1 MIEKQSTGPRVIDY
15 LNDHNLPDCDEIDS
29 TESCKER
36 IYKSQSGIE
45 AAPTTPI
52 KNQLNL
58 FDGSISLSLA
68 YTGSKAL
75 GDFKCIGKYDEVKST
90 QYADN
95 DDIYSRRQG
104 TKVDASNSDNFDGL
118 DNEIATESGF
128 SNNNDDCLDVK
139 LFLDEGKFK

>member
-1 MIEKQSTGPRVIDY
+1 MIEKQSAGSRDIDY
-15 LNDHNLPDCDEIDS
+15 VNDHNLPDCDEIDS

-36 IYKSQSGIE
+36 IYYSRSGIT

-68 YTGSKAL
+68 YTGSKAV
-75 GDFKCIGKYDEVKST
+75 GDFKYDGKYNVVKST
-90 QYADN
+90 RFADN

-104 TKVDASNSDNFDGL
+104 KKIEASNSNNL
-118 DNEIATESGF
+118 DDLDIEVATESGS
-128 SNNNDDCLDVK
+128 SNNNDDCLEVG